1 MTPEQEH
8 ELTLLMAAS
17 QHGDRAAYEALLQG
31 LGHVVMLY
39 VRRRVGS
46 TPWVDD
52 VVQDVLLSIHR
63 ARHTWNP
70 ERPFAPWFYAVLRS
84 RMVDAIRRHKRT
96 SAREESMDVT
106 PPVVWS
112 QSPEAEVIARAD
124 LAQAM
129 RQLTPAQRVVIE
141 RLKLMEMTV
150 RDVARETGMSEA
162 NVKVTAHRG
171 YAVLKRF
178 LSGMGYGDK

>member
-8 ELTLLMAAS
+8 ELALLMTAS
-17 QHGDRAAYEALLQG
+17 QHGDRLAYEALLLG
-31 LGHVVMLY
+31 LGHVVRLY
-39 VRRRVGS
+39 VCRRVGA

-52 VVQDVLLSIHR
+52 VVQEVLMSLHR

-84 RMVDAIRRHKRT
+84 RMIDAIRQHKRT
-96 SAREESMDVT
+96 AGWEEPMDEV
-106 PPVVWS
+106 PPVVWA
-112 QSPEAEVIARAD
+112 QSPESETIARAD

-129 RQLTPAQRVVIE
+129 QQLSPAQRVVIE
-141 RLKLMEMTV
+141 RLKLMELSV
-150 RDVARETGMSEA
+150 SDVARETGMSEA

-171 YAVLKRF
+171 YAVLRKF
-178 LSGMGYGDK
+178 LAGLGYGD

>member
-17 QHGDRAAYEALLQG
+17 QLGDRAAYDALLQG
-31 LGHVVMLY
+31 LGHVVTLY
-39 VRRRVGS
+39 VRRRVGA

-52 VVQDVLLSIHR
+52 VVQDVLMSIHR

-70 ERPFAPWFYAVLRS
+70 QRPFAPWFYAVLRN
-84 RMVDAIRRHKRT
+84 RMIDAIRRHKHT
-96 SAREESMDVT
+96 AAWEEPMDVV

-112 QSPEAEVIARAD
+112 HTPEAETIARAD

-129 RQLTPAQRVVIE
+129 RQLSPAQRVVIE
-141 RLKLMEMTV
+141 GLKLREMSAS
-150 RDVARETGMSEA
+150 DVARETGMSEA
-162 NVKVTAHRG
+162 NVKVIAHRG
-171 YAVLKRF
+171 YAALRKF
-178 LSGMGYGDK
+178 LAGLGYGN